1 MSPLIELSPAEFL
14 LGLSVFGMLLL
25 LLTFVPVQILSKL
38 RRNRRKYNRKTCR
51 ICGYRY
57 LRRNPGITECPHCG
71 AKN

>member
-14 LGLSVFGMLLL
+14 LGLTLFGMVLLVCTIL
-25 LLTFVPVQILSKL
+25 PVQLFSKL
-38 RRNRRKYNRKTCR
+38 RRTRRKHNRKTCR

-71 AKN
+71 SKN